1 MAKATRIENT
11 RKRILAPFTFAKATH
26 AHQDHLERNED
37 YLLVDRQQ
45 GLAVICDGVGSTIGA
60 SQAAQVAAYTIK
72 SSLRHMLAQYTETA
86 PYTILHFRTE
96 QVTQSLEDAQ
106 QAVRDLGKR
115 LEENREI
122 LLHSAETTV
131 ALVLLIQDSS
141 DCHMIY
147 AHIGDSRIY
156 LLRKDGVLQ
165 RLTVDDGY
173 FLWKVN
179 KGEMN
184 EQDAHRIEQANSA
197 DQLSEQDREHY
208 ERRNGIM
215 QALGYDKITPHVDQI
230 ELFSGDRVLLCTD
243 GIHDNLTDV
252 EIEEI
257 LRRGARTTV
266 ANLLVQPCCGT
277 FSAG

>member
-1 MAKATRIENT
+1 MKAI
-11 RKRILAPFTFAKATH
+11 H

-37 YLLVDRQQ
+37 YLLIDRQQ

-72 SSLRHMLAQYTETA
+72 SSLRHKIAQYTETA
-86 PYTILHFRTE
+86 PMRYIGAE

-106 QAVRDLGKR
+106 QVVRDLGKR
-115 LEENREI
+115 LEEDREI

-141 DCHMIY
+141 GCHMIY

-173 FLWKVN
+173 FLR
-179 KGEMN
+179 M
-184 EQDAHRIEQANSA
+184 I
-197 DQLSEQDREHY
+197 
-208 ERRNGIM
+208 
-215 QALGYDKITPHVDQI
+215 
-230 ELFSGDRVLLCTD
+230 
-243 GIHDNLTDV
+243 
-252 EIEEI
+252 
-257 LRRGARTTV
+257 
-266 ANLLVQPCCGT
+266 
-277 FSAG
+277 